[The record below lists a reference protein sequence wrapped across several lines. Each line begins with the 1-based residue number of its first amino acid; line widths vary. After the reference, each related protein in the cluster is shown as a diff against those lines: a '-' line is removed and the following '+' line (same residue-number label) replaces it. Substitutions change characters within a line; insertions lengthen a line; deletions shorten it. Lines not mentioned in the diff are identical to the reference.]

1 MHISKIKS
9 GPKKYSLAHDVP
21 WENPQ
26 VSTSCSH
33 GIIQFFSPLASFL
46 LEALYAFIKDPK
58 ALYLYYHHAQKPLS
72 VICIH
77 PLALHCLQAYGWGRN
92 RKYGCLLQ
100 DSCFAPETRKT
111 QFKKKKSFQ

>member
-21 WENPQ
+21 WENPE

-46 LEALYAFIKDPK
+46 LEAL
-58 ALYLYYHHAQKPLS
+58 
-72 VICIH
+72 CIH
-77 PLALHCLQAYGWGRN
+77 KGPQSTLPVLS
-92 RKYGCLLQ
+92 
-100 DSCFAPETRKT
+100 SCTEAT
-111 QFKKKKSFQ
+111 QCNLYTSSCSSLPTSIWVGQKQKIRLSPSG